1 LRKGVKRIWLAALAG
16 AAFVPAAAHAQI
28 SDPKPGQGAPPSG
41 PVPAPSATPTPAAL
55 PGQDGTIV
63 VTPVDES
70 PIVPD
75 AQFEAAMPKIEGD
88 INAPLETLPSPNG
101 GTPAPV
107 PTTQGQ
113 ATQQIQQQAEET
125 FAAAPAE
132 DAEFAKP
139 LPPLSE
145 FKVEPAVEDKVA
157 DKKSATIRYSTKEEG
172 LSALGLEDLFE
183 DLSALENGGG
193 RAANTAMV
201 AARARE
207 DEKLAVRLLNS
218 RGYYDATAIST
229 VEPDPARQGGV
240 RATISVTPGPLYRL
254 GDVKVDGDPTV
265 PPGLLLRELNLNPGD
280 PIEAERVQGAE
291 ANVALRLPQ
300 QGYPFFKVGQRDILL
315 DGETQIGD
323 YTLPIE
329 LGPRAVF
336 GDVRT
341 EVGSTDMAGRGAGS
355 ADPAASADKS
365 TVTTTER
372 RTRRQRRV
380 REPAFG
386 ADHIRVL
393 RRYKPGDIYDVRAVD
408 DLRAAM
414 IATSLFSTVSV
425 EPVRTGQPGPDGTEV
440 VDLLVRQNPGRPRTL
455 AAEIGYSTGEGI
467 RLTGSWT
474 HRNLFPPEGALIVS
488 GVVGTQEQGLSTTF
502 RRSNWR
508 QRDRTLQF
516 SLAANHKD
524 YDAYEAYTGTLSAR
538 VSRDSTPLWQ
548 KHWTYFYGVELVG
561 TNEDRWNYSS
571 NQRDRGTWLIA
582 AAPLFLGYD
591 RSDNLLN
598 PTRGFRIKG
607 NASPETSVRGAAR
620 PYGRFML
627 EGTYY
632 QPVTPS
638 IVVAGRA
645 RVGSIVGIARDDL
658 PPSRRYYAGGGGSVR
673 GFGYQELGP
682 RSPDGKP
689 VGGRSLNE
697 FAIEARYRFGNY
709 GIVPFIDA
717 GQVYEGI
724 YPTGQNMRFG
734 AGIGGRLYTNFG
746 PIRVDVAT
754 PIKRKPGESKIALYI
769 SIGQAF

>member
-1 LRKGVKRIWLAALAG
+1 MKRIWLAALAG
-16 AAFVPAAAHAQI
+16 TAFVPGIAHAQI
-28 SDPKPGQGAPPSG
+28 SDPKPGQGAPTSG
-41 PVPAPSATPTPAAL
+41 LAPAPSATPTPT
-55 PGQDGTIV
+55 PMPDSSV
-63 VTPVDES
+63 VVAPAPVDES

-88 INAPLETLPSPNG
+88 INAPLEALPKPTG
-101 GTPAPV
+101 GTPPPV

-113 ATQQIQQQAEET
+113 ATQQVQQQAEET

-132 DAEFAKP
+132 DAEFARP
-139 LPPLSE
+139 LPPLAD

-157 DKKSATIRYSTKEEG
+157 DKKAVTIRYTTAEEG
-172 LSALGLEDLFE
+172 LSAVGLDDLFE
-183 DLSALENGGG
+183 DLSALKNGGG
-193 RAANTAMV
+193 RAANAAMV

-207 DEKLAVRLLNS
+207 DEKLAIRLLSS
-218 RGYYDATAIST
+218 RGYYDATALST
-229 VEPDPARQGGV
+229 IDQEPGNTGRV
-240 RATISVTPGPLYRL
+240 KATVSVTPGPLYRL
-254 GDVKVDGDPTV
+254 GDVKVDSEPTM
-265 PPGLLLRELNLNPGD
+265 PTGLLLRELNLNPGD
-280 PIEAERVQGAE
+280 PIEAERIQGAE

-300 QGYPFFKVGQRDILL
+300 QGYPFIKVGQRDILL
-315 DGETQIGD
+315 DEETHIGD
-323 YTLPIE
+323 YTLPID

-341 EVGSTDMAGRGAGS
+341 ELGSVNMAGRGDGNARNS
-355 ADPAASADKS
+355 ARNAQNG
-365 TVTTTER
+365 E
-372 RTRRQRRV
+372 RRQRRQ
-380 REPAFG
+380 RRPRALAFD

-393 RRYKPGDIYDVRAVD
+393 RRYKPGELYDVRAVD

-440 VDLLVRQNPGRPRTL
+440 VDLLVRQNPGPARTL

-488 GVVGTQEQGLSTTF
+488 GVIGTQEQGLTTTF
-502 RRSNWR
+502 RRSNAG
-508 QRDRTLQF
+508 QRDRTFQV
-516 SLAANHKD
+516 SAAANHKD
-524 YDAYEAYTGTLSAR
+524 YDAYEAYTGTLAVR
-538 VSRDSTPLWQ
+538 WSRDSTPLWQ
-548 KHWTYFYGVELVG
+548 KRWTYFYGAELIG
-561 TNEDRWNYSS
+561 TNEDRWNYNT
-571 NQRDRGTWLIA
+571 NQRDRGTWLIGA
-582 AAPLFLGYD
+582 LPLFLGYD
-591 RSDNLLN
+591 TSDNLLN
-598 PTRGFRIKG
+598 PTRGFRIKA
-607 NASPETSVRGAAR
+607 NASPEASVRGATR

-632 QPVTPS
+632 QPLTNK
-638 IVVAGRA
+638 IVLAARA
-645 RVGSIVGIARDDL
+645 RAGSIVGIARDDL

-682 RSPDGKP
+682 HSPDGKP

-697 FAIEARYRFGNY
+697 FALEARYRFGNY

-754 PIKRKPGESKIALYI
+754 PIHRKPNESKIALYI

>member
-1 LRKGVKRIWLAALAG
+1 MRKGVKRIWLAALAG
-16 AAFVPAAAHAQI
+16 TAFVPGLAHAQI

-41 PVPAPSATPTPAAL
+41 PAPAPSATPTPT
-55 PGQDGTIV
+55 PDGTV
-63 VTPVDES
+63 VVAPVDES

-88 INAPLETLPSPNG
+88 INAPLEALPSPTG

-113 ATQQIQQQAEET
+113 ATQQVQQQAEET

-132 DAEFAKP
+132 DAEFVKP

-145 FKVEPAVEDKVA
+145 FKVEPAVEDKTA
-157 DKKSATIRYSTKEEG
+157 DKKSVTIRYSTHEEG

-229 VEPDPARQGGV
+229 VEPDPARQGAV

-254 GDVKVDGDPTV
+254 GDVKIDSDPTV

-280 PIEAERVQGAE
+280 PIEAERIQGAE

-323 YTLPIE
+323 YALPIE

-341 EVGSTDMAGRGAGS
+341 EVGSTNMAGRGAGS
-355 ADPAASADKS
+355 SDPAASANTA
-365 TVTTTER
+365 TVTTTDR

-386 ADHIRVL
+386 ADHIRIL
-393 RRYKPGDIYDVRAVD
+393 RRYKPGELYDVRAVD

-425 EPVRTGQPGPDGTEV
+425 EPVRTGEKGPDGTEV

-474 HRNLFPPEGALIVS
+474 HRNFFPPEGALIVS
-488 GVVGTQEQGLSTTF
+488 GVLGTQEQGLTTTF

-508 QRDRTLQF
+508 QRDRTLQIA
-516 SLAANHKD
+516 LGAEHKD
-524 YDAYEAYTGTLSAR
+524 YDAYEAFTSTFSVR

-548 KHWTYFYGVELVG
+548 KRWTYFYGAELVG
-561 TNEDRWNYSS
+561 TNEDRWNYNS
-571 NQRDRGTWLIA
+571 NSRDRGTWLIA

-591 RSDNLLN
+591 SSDNLLN
-598 PTRGFRIKG
+598 PTRGFRIKA

-620 PYGRFML
+620 PYARFML

-632 QPVTPS
+632 QPVSSS
-638 IVVAGRA
+638 IVIAGRA

-682 RSPDGKP
+682 RSPDDKP

-697 FAIEARYRFGNY
+697 FGLEARYRFGNY

-724 YPTGQNMRFG
+724 YPTGKNMRFG

-754 PIKRKPGESKIALYI
+754 PINRKPNESKIALYI

>member
-16 AAFVPAAAHAQI
+16 TAFVPGLAHAQI

-41 PVPAPSATPTPAAL
+41 PAPAPSATPTPAPTAA
-55 PGQDGTIV
+55 PDGT
-63 VTPVDES
+63 VTVPKVDES

-75 AQFEAAMPKIEGD
+75 DQFEAAMPKVEGD
-88 INAPLETLPSPNG
+88 INAPLEALPPTTAG
-101 GTPAPV
+101 GTQAPV
-107 PTTQGQ
+107 PATQGQ

-132 DAEFAKP
+132 DPEFAKP

-157 DKKSATIRYSTKEEG
+157 DKKSVTIRYSTKEEG

-183 DLSALENGGG
+183 NLSALENGGG
-193 RAANTAMV
+193 RAANAAMV

-207 DEKLAVRLLNS
+207 DEKLAIRLLSS
-218 RGYYDATAIST
+218 RGYYDATAVST
-229 VEPDPARQGGV
+229 VEPDPQRQGAV
-240 RATISVTPGPLYRL
+240 LATISVTPGPLYRL
-254 GDVKVDGDPTV
+254 GDVKIDSAPTV

-280 PIEAERVQGAE
+280 PIEAERIQGAE

-300 QGYPFFKVGQRDILL
+300 QGYPFFKLGQRDILL

-336 GDVRT
+336 GDIRT
-341 EVGSTDMAGRGAGS
+341 EVGSVNMAGRGAGS
-355 ADPAASADKS
+355 ADPAARADTSARS
-365 TVTTTER
+365 
-372 RTRRQRRV
+372 QRRAQ
-380 REPAFG
+380 RQGRARAAAMS

-393 RRYKPGDIYDVRAVD
+393 RRYRPGELYDVRAVD

-425 EPVRTGQPGPDGTEV
+425 EPVRTGQAGPDGTEV

-455 AAEIGYSTGEGI
+455 AAELGYSTGEGI

-488 GVVGTQEQGLSTTF
+488 GVLGTQEQGLTTTF

-516 SLAANHKD
+516 AVAAEHKD
-524 YDAYEAYTGTLSAR
+524 YDAYEAYTGSISAR
-538 VSRDSTPLWQ
+538 VSRDSTPIWQ
-548 KHWTYFYGVELVG
+548 KRWTYFYGLELVG
-561 TNEDRWNYSS
+561 TNEDRWNYNS
-571 NQRDRGTWLIA
+571 NQRDRGTWLIGA
-582 AAPLFLGYD
+582 VPLFVGYD

-598 PTRGFRIKG
+598 PTRGFRIKA
-607 NASPETSVRGAAR
+607 NASAETSVRGATR

-632 QPVTPS
+632 QPVSTS
-638 IVVAGRA
+638 LVIAGRA

-682 RSPDGKP
+682 RSPDDKP
-689 VGGRSLNE
+689 VGGRSFNE
-697 FAIEARYRFGNY
+697 FALEARYRFGNY

-724 YPTGQNMRFG
+724 YPTMQKMRFG

-754 PIKRKPGESKIALYI
+754 PIKRKPNESKIALYI